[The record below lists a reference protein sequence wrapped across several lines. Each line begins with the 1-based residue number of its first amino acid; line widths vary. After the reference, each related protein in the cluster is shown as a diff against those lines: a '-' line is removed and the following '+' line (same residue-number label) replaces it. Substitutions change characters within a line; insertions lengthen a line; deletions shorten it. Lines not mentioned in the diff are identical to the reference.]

1 MTYMYQS
8 SSSDLR
14 RPPRESSFSDNS
26 LVVVVCAY
34 TSTSDTLFDRTLAC
48 TLNHRNSERLG
59 TPTLVGSIIP
69 TLEAIL
75 IPWLVLLH
83 LLGVILWVA
92 GLLSVTLLLSGI
104 GDADKNLRD
113 KVIELAGKLE
123 RTLALPGFLLAMVFG
138 FILLFGN
145 ALGHSPLRQGW
156 MHMKLT
162 VVLFGMVPIQGL
174 LGARRKKLR
183 TTDDP
188 AKLATSFRNMFFAT
202 VMLVVLALFLIETK
216 PANNPTKV
224 QESWFFD
231 SLGNAK

>member
-1 MTYMYQS
+1 MWRTLPKIQ
-8 SSSDLR
+8 R
-14 RPPRESSFSDNS
+14 
-26 LVVVVCAY
+26 AY
-34 TSTSDTLFDRTLAC
+34 TSTSGTLFDRTLTC
-48 TLNHRNSERLG
+48 TPRSKSWAAEF
-59 TPTLVGSIIP
+59 TPIFAGSTIQ

-92 GLLSVTLLLSGI
+92 GLLSVTLLLSSI

-162 VVLFGMVPIQGL
+162 VVLLGLLPIQGL

-188 AKLATSFRNMFFAT
+188 AKLAAGFRNMFFAT
-202 VMLVVLALFLIETK
+202 LVLVVLALFLIQTK

-231 SLGNAK
+231 ALGNTK

>member
-1 MTYMYQS
+1 
-8 SSSDLR
+8 
-14 RPPRESSFSDNS
+14 
-26 LVVVVCAY
+26 
-34 TSTSDTLFDRTLAC
+34 
-48 TLNHRNSERLG
+48 
-59 TPTLVGSIIP
+59 VGSPIQ

-162 VVLFGMVPIQGL
+162 VVLLGL
-174 LGARRKKLR
+174 LRDAKSYAPP
-183 TTDDP
+183 TTP
-188 AKLATSFRNMFFAT
+188 PNSRQAFAT
-202 VMLVVLALFLIETK
+202 CSSPPLCWWCWR
-216 PANNPTKV
+216 
-224 QESWFFD
+224 SY
-231 SLGNAK
+231 